1 MRKFLFCAKAT
12 YQMNHA
18 AVRVFRRVSVLQ
30 QKNSGTLIGQVA
42 LQCMGTININQGTS
56 SADLSGKTR
65 IPFGTSFL
73 FNWDNSFVRSV
84 REAQGHENRF
94 PVLIP
99 ASVGEQWRTNKSSD
113 MEAPHFS
120 IENNCSKWYVLYSG

>member
-56 SADLSGKTR
+56 SADSERQNSDSFRNQLFIQLGQFFSQVCSG
-65 IPFGTSFL
+65 GTG
-73 FNWDNSFVRSV
+73 
-84 REAQGHENRF
+84 A
-94 PVLIP
+94 
-99 ASVGEQWRTNKSSD
+99 
-113 MEAPHFS
+113 
-120 IENNCSKWYVLYSG
+120 